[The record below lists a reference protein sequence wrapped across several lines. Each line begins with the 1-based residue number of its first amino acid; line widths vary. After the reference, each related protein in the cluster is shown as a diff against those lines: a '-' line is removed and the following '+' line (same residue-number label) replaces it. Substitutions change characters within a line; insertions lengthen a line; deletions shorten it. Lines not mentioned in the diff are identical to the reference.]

1 MPARKTESRL
11 PDGFTSD
18 DLGESAQA
26 QEGNAALI
34 SYIKSPLV
42 IARPNT
48 YVVFVTDAAT
58 ATAAS
63 SYEWTFTE
71 NGAVTATQTTL
82 VGEFT
87 YVPQA
92 IGPLIVSVKVKGSD
106 SADKSTITLNQ
117 EIVSLNAQLE
127 TLITTAA
134 DAPGP
139 GIGNIDVAREL
150 INDHNPYY
158 QQVTLQTPET
168 GDGFKKFVFSM
179 VSEGVLQRNAQQ
191 RKSHLDELAANLNSG
206 AGDFVTLAAEGA
218 GVCRIRLALHAMVVP
233 GGLPWTELPDTTSVR
248 ASADQKLREA
258 LVALNENKKIDLF
271 NLVRFPKSNISQC
284 GRILEALRNRYFGTA
299 NFNDVLTGMSGTRA
313 HWISRHYKEGPI
325 ATS

>member
-71 NGAVTATQTTL
+71 NGAVTTTQTTL

>member
-34 SYIKSPLV
+34 SYIKSPV
-42 IARPNT
+42 VVARPNT
-48 YVVFVTDAAT
+48 YVVMVTDAAT

-71 NGAVTATQTTL
+71 NGTVVITQSTA

-87 YVPQA
+87 YTPQS
-92 IGPLIVSVKVKGSD
+92 IGALVVSVKVKGSD
-106 SADKSTITLNQ
+106 TTEKSTITLNQ
-117 EIVSLNAQLE
+117 EIVPLNAQLE
-127 TLITTAA
+127 TLISTAA

-158 QQVTLQTPET
+158 QQVSLQTAET
-168 GDGFKKFVFSM
+168 GDGFKRFVFSM

-191 RKSHLDELAANLNSG
+191 RKSHLDELAASLNSG
-206 AGDFVTLAAEGA
+206 AGDFVTLAADGA
-218 GVCRIRLALHAMVVP
+218 GVCRIRLALHAMVIP
-233 GGLPWTELPDTTSVR
+233 GGLPWTELPDTTSMR
-248 ASADQKLREA
+248 ASADQELREA
-258 LVALNENKKIDLF
+258 LVALNENKKIDLY
-271 NLVRFPKSNISQC
+271 NLVRFPKSNITQC
-284 GRILEALRNRYFGTA
+284 GRILEALRNRYFGTT

-325 ATS
+325 ATA